1 MDSTVTFRDQRG
13 ERSFRRRGRAA
24 LAVAGTLILSG
35 LSLTLSPGSASAA
48 PFGIST
54 TADSFFSG
62 SITVSG
68 SKEPGTYVQVTSS
81 ASDAPHCIVPGTG
94 EPTDSET
101 WTCTFPAP
109 SGQLI
114 VNATQYAVD
123 GGAATGPLSIAVRN
137 LTAPTISGDDPIL
150 TAGLLSG
157 TAMDGASVVISAGGE
172 QFTTTAP
179 GGMWSYPLPLSSGTY
194 SVTATQLWPGTSDAG
209 PSTTRSIVIDKDPP
223 PLPAFTLPG
232 PGSTMEPGPITF
244 SGTGEDGGRVD
255 VFVDGVTACSS
266 LVGMGVWSCAASGI
280 TDGERSIQ
288 AIQWDIAGNASGA
301 TDAFTLTIATPAA
314 PPAPPTQEPVPPAQE
329 PVPPEPVTPD
339 PDPAPVTPPVPEQ
352 PTSPTTPPTTPPT
365 PSAEPPSRAAPTI
378 PFLPPPVGG
387 VSGLPP
393 TETWGTPTDYGA
405 AIPDLFS
412 GTIGWGWALLLG
424 LGFVVLIGLPLR
436 LLTTVMRG
444 RVQWR
449 FWRRPERDED
459 EPSLLGPWT
468 TAALALGAAV
478 VLAALA
484 GGIQGEVRYARLV
497 LAIGIALV
505 VLNGLA
511 VAVPT
516 KVTNRALGA
525 HTGIR
530 LIPLF
535 LTVAAVT
542 AVVSR
547 VGGIQPPIIVG
558 VVIAAAFA
566 SSFGARGRGIVS
578 LTQVASV
585 AVFGCLAWLGQS
597 ALGPQIGFWASLL
610 SETLAAT
617 AIAGV
622 GSLMLLLLPVAG
634 MPGRYIFDWSPIVWG
649 GTAIV
654 GSSLAA
660 ALVALSPTFPLF
672 AFVIGCALFAAVC
685 VAAWAWLTYVQPQLE
700 PSGA

>member
-1 MDSTVTFRDQRG
+1 MTFRDQRG

-24 LAVAGTLILSG
+24 LAVAATLILCG
-35 LSLTLSPGSASAA
+35 LSLTVSSSSASAA

-54 TADSFFSG
+54 AADSFFTG
-62 SITVSG
+62 SVTVSG
-68 SKEPGTYVQVTSS
+68 SKEPGTYVQVTSP

-101 WTCTFPAP
+101 WTWTCTFPAP
-109 SGQLI
+109 SGQLT
-114 VNATQYAVD
+114 VSATQYAVD
-123 GGAATGPLSIAVRN
+123 GGAATGPLSVTVRN
-137 LTAPTISGDDPIL
+137 LTAPTINGSDLML
-150 TAGLLSG
+150 TAGLISG
-157 TAMDGASVVISAGGE
+157 TAMDGATVIISAGGQ

-194 SVTATQLWPGTSDAG
+194 SVTAMQQWPGTSDAG
-209 PSTTRSIVIDKDPP
+209 PSTTRSIIIDKDPP
-223 PLPAFTLPG
+223 PLPTFTLPV
-232 PGSTMEPGPITF
+232 PGSTAEPGPMTF
-244 SGTGEDGGRVD
+244 SGAGEDGGRVD
-255 VFVDGVTACSS
+255 VFVDGVAACSS
-266 LVGMGVWSCAASGI
+266 FVGMGVWSCAASGI

-288 AIQWDIAGNASGA
+288 AIQWDLAGNASGA
-301 TDAFTLTIATPAA
+301 TAAFTLTIATPAA
-314 PPAPPTQEPVPPAQE
+314 PPAPPAPPTQEPVPPA
-329 PVPPEPVTPD
+329 PVTPE
-339 PDPAPVTPPVPEQ
+339 VTPPAPEQ
-352 PTSPTTPPTTPPT
+352 PTSPTTPPITPQS
-365 PSAEPPSRAAPTI
+365 PSTEPPSQAAPTI

-393 TETWGTPTDYGA
+393 AETWGTPTDYGA

-424 LGFVVLIGLPLR
+424 FGFVVLIGLPLR

-449 FWRRPERDED
+449 FWRRRERDED
-459 EPSLLGPWT
+459 EPPLFGPWT

-478 VLAALA
+478 VLAAVA

-516 KVTNRALGA
+516 KVTNRTLGT

-558 VVIAAAFA
+558 VVIAASFA
-566 SSFGARGRGIVS
+566 SGFGARGRGIVS
-578 LTQVASV
+578 LAQVASV
-585 AVFGCLAWLGQS
+585 AAVGCLAWLGQS
-597 ALGPQIGFWASLL
+597 ALGPQIGFWGSLL

-634 MPGRYIFDWSPIVWG
+634 MPGRYIFEWSRIVWG
-649 GTAIV
+649 GSAIV

-660 ALVALSPTFPLF
+660 ALVALSPSFPLF
-672 AFVIGCALFAAVC
+672 AFLVGCALFAAVC

-700 PSGA
+700 PSEA